1 MNEEQPMLAKITK
14 GKECN
19 WRFWQEDSYTEFDDI
34 AAFNDGKLFLIE
46 FHGNIVLEKLTIKPS
61 SAKEFLRCF
70 EIVKGKL

>member
-14 GKECN
+14 GEWCN
-19 WRFWQEDSYTEFDDI
+19 WRFWQEDSYIEFDDI
-34 AAFNDGKLFLIE
+34 FWIDVDQFKLIQNGRLKD
-46 FHGNIVLEKLTIKPS
+46 VATIKPS